1 MNIARRCGLDESIN
15 GAVSWLQ
22 DTSYSWLLIL
32 DNADDPKLDLSPY
45 LPARIKGNII
55 ITSRVPDARQYENA
69 GSDYYER
76 LDEETATE
84 LLFKSCRIDFSSRS
98 EYEDDSHIIVD
109 LLGCHALAVVQAGAT
124 ISHGICKLEEYKS
137 MFLNQRRALLEYLPP
152 ARSEYGDVYATFEV
166 SAKYLERRGDQV
178 AKDALQLL
186 DFHAFMHF
194 SDFPESAFEEAWK
207 NSKNKN
213 LVKSNLSLSDEKKIY
228 LLEPWHRSNLPTFMR
243 QTLYNNELDMISL
256 RKARDQLASLS
267 LINIDP
273 FKGITRIHPVTHAWS
288 RDRLKDPGSA
298 GAWFNALALL
308 SLSFPDLIQYHP
320 LQGLLQSHLESMV
333 KRPSYFDVYKN
344 TYSIQQS
351 LYRLAHILKL
361 LRSWSAAYEMVQ
373 LIPMRTDDAWIN
385 TSHGQEIQ
393 FHQAQCVMEIG
404 GLEEAKVLLEEIDK
418 AKAKGSEADDDLHLD
433 VQITIARL
441 YIKFGKAAGA
451 IAILERVIE
460 LKRRKLGDAEN
471 RSLLDTRYELGIA
484 YYRIDDLRKART
496 VFEQVVKSGT
506 NILKAEDPSQWSAEH
521 NLARVYLLLGDTI
534 EATKIFEQVTKAKS
548 RHLKPNNPSRLRSEY
563 LLARCY
569 YNSGR
574 YEDSLR
580 LAVSLQ
586 HLAQNL
592 PGEPL
597 ADRITR
603 LIRHCLEAK
612 DLEKLSDGYES
623 LQEVEHVEGNKD
635 QG

>member
-1 MNIARRCGLDESIN
+1 M
-15 GAVSWLQ
+15 
-22 DTSYSWLLIL
+22 
-32 DNADDPKLDLSPY
+32 
-45 LPARIKGNII
+45 
-55 ITSRVPDARQYENA
+55 
-69 GSDYYER
+69 
-76 LDEETATE
+76 
-84 LLFKSCRIDFSSRS
+84 
-98 EYEDDSHIIVD
+98 D
-109 LLGCHALAVVQAGAT
+109 LLGCHALAVIQAGAT

-152 ARSEYGDVYATFEV
+152 AKSQYGDVYATFEV
-166 SAKYLERRGDQV
+166 SAKYLERRSDQV

-207 NSKNKN
+207 NSRNKN
-213 LVKSNLSLSDEKKIY
+213 LVKSNVRLSDEKKIY
-228 LLEPWHRSNLPTFMR
+228 LHRSNLPTFMR

-308 SLSFPDLIQYHP
+308 SLSSPDLIQYHP

-333 KRPSYFDVYKN
+333 KRPSYYDVYIN

-351 LYRLAHILKL
+351 LYRLAHILSIL
-361 LRSWSAAYEMVQ
+361 LSWSAAYEMIQ
-373 LIPMRTDDAWIN
+373 LIPMKTDDAWIR

-393 FHQAQCVMEIG
+393 FLQAQCVMEVG
-404 GLEEAKVLLEEIDK
+404 GLEEAEVLLEEIDK
-418 AKAKGSEADDDLHLD
+418 AKAKSSEAEDDFHMD

-451 IAILERVIE
+451 IEILERVIE
-460 LKRRKLGDAEN
+460 LKRRKLGEAEN
-471 RSLLDTRYELGIA
+471 RSLLDTQYELGIA
-484 YYRIDDLRKART
+484 YYRIDNIQKART
-496 VFEQVVKSGT
+496 IFEQVVESGT
-506 NILKAEDPSQWSAEH
+506 RILKAEDPSQWSAEH
-521 NLARVYLLLGDTI
+521 NLARVHLLLGDTI
-534 EATKIFEQVTKAKS
+534 EATKIFEQVTQAKA
-548 RHLKPNNPSRLRSEY
+548 RQLKPNNPSRLRSEY
-563 LLARCY
+563 WLAKCY

-612 DLEKLSDGYES
+612 ELEKLSHGYES
-623 LQEVEHVEGNKD
+623 LQEVENGDENKY